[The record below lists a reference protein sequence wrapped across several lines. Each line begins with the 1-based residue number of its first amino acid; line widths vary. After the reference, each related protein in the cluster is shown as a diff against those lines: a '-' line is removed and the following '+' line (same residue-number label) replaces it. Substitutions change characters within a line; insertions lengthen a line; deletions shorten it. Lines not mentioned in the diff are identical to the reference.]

1 MNERVSGGASYAA
14 HVGAAAACLVRA
26 SSCAE
31 ALGASGLFDG
41 LSAFSDRM
49 PSVRNRAVGA
59 GERANEAGAPAGAGF
74 APATT
79 DLTRAARA
87 DVAPANADVA
97 HAAIPDIAPASAGFA
112 PANAGGTRAKAP
124 DVVWAAAVPDGAE
137 SRALALVVYANG
149 PADAFSERFPA
160 ESLFF
165 VEDLHPSAFEAAPVP
180 EFAQALWLVP
190 ALSARD
196 LRIADVRAFAAAAH
210 AHGALLALDVSAT
223 TSYCSAAF
231 ELGAD
236 LCLERLDMDGECDA
250 SDASDIALFHIGL
263 QPRWA
268 LSVARPR
275 RKRRGEA
282 AAELNR
288 LRIEIARALGGA
300 PDACEP
306 AVLLER
312 DARTQRRCDHAR
324 ALAEY
329 LSCCDAVPAVVYPGL
344 PTHPDHALAAQAL
357 RHGAGF
363 VLDFE
368 VPAPVRASAFIAR
381 AARHRARPG
390 TSGAAAAGA
399 AASDSRSSEPTA
411 AVPAVR
417 TVPVAGAA
425 PASGSPCACEPL
437 AAGAPPAS
445 EPDARTQLL
454 ARDGADGRFVRLVAG
469 LDNPLAIADDL
480 DQALRWFCNPPE
492 P

>member
-1 MNERVSGGASYAA
+1 MCERTSEAASYVA

-41 LSAFSDRM
+41 
-49 PSVRNRAVGA
+49 P
-59 GERANEAGAPAGAGF
+59 
-74 APATT
+74 
-79 DLTRAARA
+79 
-87 DVAPANADVA
+87 
-97 HAAIPDIAPASAGFA
+97 AAIGDRTPAAP
-112 PANAGGTRAKAP
+112 N
-124 DVVWAAAVPDGAE
+124 
-137 SRALALVVYANG
+137 RALALVIYANG
-149 PADAFSERFPA
+149 PTDAFSERFPA

-165 VEDLHPSAFEAAPVP
+165 VEDLHPSAFEAAPAP
-180 EFAQALWLVP
+180 ADAQALWLVP
-190 ALSARD
+190 ALSAWD
-196 LRIADVRAFAAAAH
+196 LRIADVRALAAAAH
-210 AHGALLALDVSAT
+210 ARGALLALDVSAT

-236 LCLERLDMDGECDA
+236 LCLERLDADGEGDA
-250 SDASDIALFHIGL
+250 AAASDIALSRTGL

-275 RKRRGEA
+275 RKRRDEA
-282 AAELNR
+282 AAELNC
-288 LRIEIARALGGA
+288 LRAEIVGVLGGA
-300 PDACEP
+300 QHAGDAQ
-306 AVLLER
+306 ALLDR

-329 LSCCDAVPAVVYPGL
+329 LSCCDAVPGVVYPGL

-368 VPAPVRASAFIAR
+368 VPSSTCAAAFIAR
-381 AARHRARPG
+381 AARHRAHPG
-390 TSGAAAAGA
+390 ISGAAGA
-399 AASDSRSSEPTA
+399 AASDSYSSKSTA
-411 AVPAVR
+411 VVPAIR
-417 TVPVAGAA
+417 TAPAAGAA
-425 PASGSPCACEPL
+425 PAPGSPCACEPL
-437 AAGAPPAS
+437 AVGAPLAS
-445 EPDARTQLL
+445 EPDARTRLL
-454 ARDGADGRFVRLVAG
+454 ARDGAGGRFVRLVAG

>member
-1 MNERVSGGASYAA
+1 MNELTNVAASYAA
-14 HVGAAAACLVRA
+14 HVGASAACLVRA

-31 ALGASGLFDG
+31 AFGASGLFDG
-41 LSAFSDRM
+41 LAAFGGFT
-49 PSVRNRAVGA
+49 PAVRNRAVGA
-59 GERANEAGAPAGAGF
+59 GERANEAAAPADTDGASANAGL
-74 APATT
+74 AQATGADVAWT
-79 DLTRAARA
+79 AIP
-87 DVAPANADVA
+87 DVAPAN
-97 HAAIPDIAPASAGFA
+97 AGFA
-112 PANAGGTRAKAP
+112 PANAGGTRTEAP
-124 DVVWAAAVPDGAE
+124 GVTWATVPNEAGG
-137 SRALALVVYANG
+137 RALALVVYANG
-149 PADAFSERFPA
+149 SIDAFSERFPA

-180 EFAQALWLVP
+180 ADAQALWLVP

-210 AHGALLALDVSAT
+210 ARGALLALDVSTT

-236 LCLERLDMDGECDA
+236 LCLERLDADGERDA
-250 SDASDIALFHIGL
+250 SDASDIALSATGS

-275 RKRRGEA
+275 RKRRDEA

-288 LRIEIARALGGA
+288 LRVEIARALGGA

-306 AVLLER
+306 AVLLDR
-312 DARTQRRCDHAR
+312 DARTQRCCDHAR

-329 LSCCDAVPAVVYPGL
+329 LSCCDAVPGVVYPGL

-368 VPAPVRASAFIAR
+368 LPAPVRAGAFIAR
-381 AARHRARPG
+381 AARHRTRPG
-390 TSGAAAAGA
+390 TSGATAAGN
-399 AASDSRSSEPTA
+399 AASDSCSPEPAA
-411 AVPAVR
+411 AVPAIR
-417 TVPVAGAA
+417 TAPAAGAA
-425 PASGSPCACEPL
+425 PAPGSPCACEPL
-437 AAGAPPAS
+437 AAGAPSAS
-445 EPDARTQLL
+445 EPDVRTRLF

>member
-1 MNERVSGGASYAA
+1 MYERANEASSYAA

-31 ALGASGLFDG
+31 ALVASGLLDG
-41 LSAFSDRM
+41 LPTFGGCTPA
-49 PSVRNRAVGA
+49 VRNRAVGA
-59 GERANEAGAPAGAGF
+59 GERANEVASPADTDGASANAGLAQAAG
-74 APATT
+74 
-79 DLTRAARA
+79 A
-87 DVAPANADVA
+87 DVAR
-97 HAAIPDIAPASAGFA
+97 AAIPDIAPANAGFA
-112 PANAGGTRAKAP
+112 PANGGDTRAEAPGVTWAADPNEAGG
-124 DVVWAAAVPDGAE
+124 
-137 SRALALVVYANG
+137 RALALVVYANG
-149 PADAFSERFPA
+149 FIDAFSERFPA

-180 EFAQALWLVP
+180 ADAQALWLAP

-196 LRIADVRAFAAAAH
+196 LRIADVRALAAAAH
-210 AHGALLALDVSAT
+210 ARGALLALDVSAT

-236 LCLERLDMDGECDA
+236 LCLERLDSDGECDA
-250 SDASDIALFHIGL
+250 SDASGIDLFRTGSRS
-263 QPRWA
+263 RWA

-288 LRIEIARALGGA
+288 LRVEIARALDGA
-300 PDACEP
+300 PDVCEP
-306 AVLLER
+306 ESLLDR
-312 DARTQRRCDHAR
+312 DVRAQRRCDHAR

-329 LSCCDAVPAVVYPGL
+329 LSCCDTVPGVVYPGL

-363 VLDFE
+363 MVDFE
-368 VPAPVRASAFIAR
+368 VPVSTCAAAFIAR

-390 TSGAAAAGA
+390 SSGAAAAGA
-399 AASDSRSSEPTA
+399 AASDSYSPESAA
-411 AVPAVR
+411 AVPTVR
-417 TVPVAGAA
+417 TAPVAGAA

-445 EPDARTQLL
+445 EPDARTRLL